1 MLPPVANIFS
11 KVTPDEGD
19 VVTIDNKEY
28 YIPGGTLIGY
38 SAMNMHRNNRTVYGE
53 DCGTFRP
60 ERWLIDTNDVD
71 AKDHLTRMTKT
82 NDLIFGY
89 GRWDSRVGLKSVM
102 KQPAAFNA
110 PMIAATGVGVE
121 RERLVRSQTQSVSR
135 GGRPDSRSD
144 KEGQVLNMHQR

>member
-89 GRWDSRVGLKSVM
+89 GRWVCLGRSVALIEIHKCIFELFRHFDLSFTNPLEPWKVINSLGLWEIKDMWVDVTM
-102 KQPAAFNA
+102 
-110 PMIAATGVGVE
+110 
-121 RERLVRSQTQSVSR
+121 RE
-135 GGRPDSRSD
+135 
-144 KEGQVLNMHQR
+144 